1 MRSVTRTWQEGDSDG
16 SGGACGSPRA
26 SFPQPHLAR
35 DVPLRTKLAAGPT
48 HGGVSGE
55 RGWSH
60 EQASCSPAP
69 ACGLRT
75 HTHSRTRTQPRTPG
89 PLAEG
94 RRCCPCAGH
103 VPCVAP
109 SSVRLLAT
117 AFFLFVSHPSAP
129 HPLVLPATLAACAS
143 SLLIHAGPASYFCC
157 CYHYCKH

>member
-1 MRSVTRTWQEGDSDG
+1 MRCFPSCVRSVMRTWQEGDSDG

-75 HTHSRTRTQPRTPG
+75 HTHSHTRTQPRTPG
-89 PLAEG
+89 PLVEG

-103 VPCVAP
+103 VLCVAP

-117 AFFLFVSHPSAP
+117 AFFLSSPIPPLPTPWSYPLHPPRVQVPS
-129 HPLVLPATLAACAS
+129 
-143 SLLIHAGPASYFCC
+143 
-157 CYHYCKH
+157 